1 VRIAIV
7 TPAFNAAAWIADGIR
22 SVLAQSH
29 KDWTM
34 VVVDDGSTDATA
46 AIVGGFTDAR
56 MRLIRQANA
65 GVSVARNRG
74 IAACA
79 GSSLAATREDAAD
92 SLLFLDADDWL
103 APDALSRLAGALDG
117 SPGAVAA
124 VGGYR
129 IAGRRGIRRPVS
141 GDLLDRLLV
150 RNLFVN
156 GGHLLLRRSAVR
168 AAGNFRPGLVYG
180 EDWEFWVRLAL
191 QGQFVAVGG
200 RDPVLVVRQHADS
213 AYHRLACDPSAFA
226 PCMEAIFSNPM
237 LIACVGPRHLAAI
250 RSRTDAEN
258 RWIIGRELIR
268 HGRRSE
274 GKAWLRRSVMANPS
288 LRRCVLA
295 AATMLPL
302 LPMALRGPFQPYRVS

>member
-1 VRIAIV
+1 VRIGIV
-7 TPAFNAAAWIADGIR
+7 TPAFNAAAWIADAIR

-29 KDWTM
+29 HGWTM

-46 AIVGGFTDAR
+46 AIVGGFADAGI
-56 MRLIRQANA
+56 RLIRQANA

-74 IAACA
+74 IAAFL
-79 GSSLAATREDAAD
+79 GSDLAVTTEDAGD
-92 SLLFLDADDWL
+92 SLLFLDADDRL
-103 APDALSRLAGALDG
+103 APDALSRLAAALDR

-124 VGGYR
+124 VGGYT
-129 IAGRRGIRRPVS
+129 IAGRRGIRRPPS

-150 RNLFVN
+150 RNLFAN

-168 AAGNFRPGLVYG
+168 AAGNFRAGLVYG
-180 EDWEFWVRLAL
+180 EDWEYWVRLAL
-191 QGQFVAVGG
+191 QGQFVAASG
-200 RDPVLVVRQHADS
+200 RDPVLVVRQHANG
-213 AYHRLACDPSAFA
+213 AYHRLACNPSAFA

-274 GKAWLRRSVMANPS
+274 GRAWLRRSIVGNPS

-295 AATMLPL
+295 AVTMLPL
-302 LPMALRGPFQPYRVS
+302 LPVALRGPFQPYRVS